1 MLMKFGIICAMEEEL
16 KTLRDALQGEQ
27 VHPIKD
33 ITFYDGTIDGQ
44 AVVLVQSG
52 IGKVQAGMTTA
63 LMITNFDVDVVI
75 NSGSAGGIGEGLS
88 VGDVVVA
95 TKTAYHD
102 VDATAFDYEYG
113 QLPQQ
118 PLYYE
123 TDANWVKQII
133 AAAEA
138 TGLNAKTGLIVSGD
152 QFIASQAQIKQILT
166 HFPDAMSSEMEG
178 AAIGQACH
186 QFNTPYVVIRA
197 MSDVGDED
205 AGVTFDEFILEAGK
219 KSAAMLLALFAAQN
233 K

>member
-1 MLMKFGIICAMEEEL
+1 MKFGIICAMEEEL
-16 KTLRDALQGEQ
+16 KTLREALRDER
-27 VHPIKD
+27 VVAIKD

-44 AVVLVQSG
+44 EVVLVQSG

-75 NSGSAGGIGEGLS
+75 NSGSAGGIGAGLS

-95 TKTAYHD
+95 SATAYHD

-123 TDANWVKQII
+123 TDANWVDQIMVAAKQ
-133 AAAEA
+133 
-138 TGLNAKTGLIVSGD
+138 TGLNAKTGLVVSGD
-152 QFIASQAQIKQILT
+152 QFIAGKEATDRILA
-166 HFPDAMSSEMEG
+166 HFPDALSSEMEG

-197 MSDVGDED
+197 MSDVGDEN
-205 AGVTFDEFILEAGK
+205 AGVSFDEFILAAGK
-219 KSAAMLLALFAAQN
+219 QSAAMLLALFAAQ

>member
-1 MLMKFGIICAMEEEL
+1 MKFGIICAMEEEL

>member
-1 MLMKFGIICAMEEEL
+1 MKFGIICAMEEEL
-16 KTLRDALQGEQ
+16 KTLREALQGEQ
-27 VHPIKD
+27 IKPIKD
-33 ITFYDGTIDGQ
+33 ITFYEGTIDNQ

-75 NSGSAGGIGEGLS
+75 NSGSAGGIGQGLS

-95 TKTAYHD
+95 TATAYHD
-102 VDATAFDYEYG
+102 ADATAFGYEYG

-123 TDANWVKQII
+123 TDTNWVNQIV
-133 AAAEA
+133 AAAKA
-138 TGLNAKTGLIVSGD
+138 TGLHAKTGLIVSGD
-152 QFIASQAQIKQILT
+152 QFIAGKAATDKILA
-166 HFPDAMSSEMEG
+166 HFPKALSSEMEG

-205 AGVTFDEFILEAGK
+205 AGVSFDEFILAAGK
-219 KSAAMLLALFAAQN
+219 QSAAMLLALFAAQN

>member
-1 MLMKFGIICAMEEEL
+1 MKFGIICAMEEEL
-16 KTLRDALQGEQ
+16 KTLRTALQDEK
-27 VHPIKD
+27 VTPIKD
-33 ITFYDGTIDGQ
+33 IVFYEGTIDQQ

-75 NSGSAGGIGEGLS
+75 NSGSAGGIGAGLA

-95 TKTAYHD
+95 TATAYHD
-102 VDATAFDYEYG
+102 VDATAFGYDYG

-118 PLYYE
+118 PLYYD
-123 TDANWVKQII
+123 TDKNWVNQII
-133 AAAEA
+133 QAATA
-138 TGLNAKTGLIVSGD
+138 TGLKAKTGLIVSGD
-152 QFIASQAQIKQILT
+152 QFIASQAATDQILS
-166 HFPDAMSSEMEG
+166 HFPTALSSEMEG

-197 MSDVGDED
+197 MSDVGNED
-205 AGVTFDEFILEAGK
+205 AGVSFDEFILAAGK
-219 KSAAMLLALFAAQN
+219 QSAAMLLALFAAQN

>member
-1 MLMKFGIICAMEEEL
+1 MKFGIICAMAEEL
-16 KTLRDALQGEQ
+16 KTLREALENEK
-27 VHPIKD
+27 VVPIKD
-33 ITFYDGTIDGQ
+33 ITFYDGTISGQ
-44 AVVLVQSG
+44 EVVLVQSG

-63 LMITNFDVDVVI
+63 LMITNFDIDVVI
-75 NSGSAGGIGEGLS
+75 NSGSAGGIGQGLA

-95 TKTAYHD
+95 TATAYHD
-102 VDATAFDYEYG
+102 VDATAFDYKYG

-123 TDANWVKQII
+123 TDANWVKQIVS
-133 AAAEA
+133 AAAA

-152 QFIASQAQIKQILT
+152 QFIAGKAAVDKILS
-166 HFPDAMSSEMEG
+166 HFPDALSSEMEG

-205 AGVTFDEFILEAGK
+205 AGVSFDEFILAAGK
-219 KSAAMLLALFAAQN
+219 QSAAMLLALFKAQ